1 MSRRK
6 YCTKD
11 FIEAIPNSGGIISTI
26 AARVQCNWS
35 TADHWIKTKP
45 TVAKAYADEC
55 ESVGDL
61 AESVIFT
68 NIQLARKQQKDKKL
82 ADTSDAKWYLSRVRR
97 GKYATR
103 TEQDVTSGGEPLT
116 FNVVYTN
123 PPPEIPDDEN

>member
-61 AESVIFT
+61 AESVVFR
-68 NIQLARKQQKDKKL
+68 NIQLASKQQKDGES
-82 ADTSDAKWYLSRVRR
+82 ADTADAKWYLSRVRR

-103 TEQDVTSGGEPLT
+103 TEQDHTSGGEPIVINFT
-116 FNVVYTN
+116 GNVS
-123 PPPEIPDDEN
+123 PDEL

>member
-11 FIEAIPNSGGIISTI
+11 FIDAIPNSGGIISTI
-26 AARVQCNWS
+26 AKRVQCNWS

-61 AESVIFT
+61 AESVVFR
-68 NIQLARKQQKDKKL
+68 NIQLASKQQKDGES
-82 ADTSDAKWYLSRVRR
+82 ADTADAKWYLSRIRR
-97 GKYATR
+97 EKYATR
-103 TEQDVTSGGEPLT
+103 TETDHTTDGKPIAINFTG
-116 FNVVYTN
+116 NVS
-123 PPPEIPDDEN
+123 PDEL